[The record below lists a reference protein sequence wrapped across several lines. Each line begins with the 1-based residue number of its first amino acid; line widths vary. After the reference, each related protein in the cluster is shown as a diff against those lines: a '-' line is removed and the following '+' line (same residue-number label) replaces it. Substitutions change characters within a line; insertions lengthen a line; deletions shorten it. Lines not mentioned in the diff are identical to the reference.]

1 MFRLLTFYHATLYI
15 DLSIKIMRQSV
26 CKDRQYELLGES
38 HNMVP
43 EWLNVLFES
52 LDSIYKY
59 DEHEQL

>member
-1 MFRLLTFYHATLYI
+1 MQLFTLTSQL
-15 DLSIKIMRQSV
+15 IKIMRQLV

-38 HNMVP
+38 HNKVP

>member
-1 MFRLLTFYHATLYI
+1 MQLFILTSQL
-15 DLSIKIMRQSV
+15 IKIMHQLV

-43 EWLNVLFES
+43 EYPNALFES

-59 DEHEQL
+59 EEHEQL